1 MYNTTMEIVL
11 RSIAVYVFI
20 VLAIRLF
27 GKREVAQLSITDL
40 VFILLISNAVQNAMV
55 GSNASLTGGLIA
67 AASLF
72 AVNYLFGFLLF
83 RSKGFSS
90 FFQGHPLMLIYEG
103 KPIEHNLEKAQISLD
118 ELEQVVREHG
128 IEKISD
134 VNLAVLEMDGNISVL
149 SNNFK
154 HKSVKK
160 RRAHKVV
167 SKTQ

>member
-1 MYNTTMEIVL
+1 M
-11 RSIAVYVFI
+11 RSIVVYVFI

-27 GKREVAQLSITDL
+27 GKREVAQLSIADL
-40 VFILLISNAVQNAMV
+40 VFILLIANAVQSAMV
-55 GSNASLTGGLIA
+55 GQNTTLTGGLVA

-72 AVNYLFGFLLF
+72 TINYLFGVLLF
-83 RSKGFSS
+83 KSKRLAS

-103 KPIEHNLEKAQISLD
+103 KEIEHNLNKVRISHD

-128 IEKISD
+128 VEKISD

-154 HKSVKK
+154 HKSVRK

-167 SKTQ
+167 AKTE

>member
-1 MYNTTMEIVL
+1 MDASIIF

-40 VFILLISNAVQNAMV
+40 VFILLIANAVQSAMV
-55 GSNASLTGGLIA
+55 GQNTTLIGGLIA
-67 AASLF
+67 AGSLF
-72 AVNYLFGFLLF
+72 VINYVFGVFLFK
-83 RSKGFSS
+83 SKGISS

-103 KPIEHNLEKAQISLD
+103 KEIEHNLKKARISHD

-128 IEKISD
+128 VEKILD
-134 VNLAVLEMDGNISVL
+134 VNLAILEMDGNISVL

-154 HKSVKK
+154 HKSVRK
-160 RRAHKVV
+160 RRAHKIVA
-167 SKTQ
+167 KTE

>member
-1 MYNTTMEIVL
+1 MDVDLSIII
-11 RSIAVYVFI
+11 RSIVVYVFI
-20 VLAIRLF
+20 VAAIRLF

-40 VFILLISNAVQNAMV
+40 VFVLLIANAVQAAMV
-55 GSNASLTGGLIA
+55 GQNTTLIGGLIA

-72 AVNYLFGFLLF
+72 VVNSIFGFVLF
-83 RSKGFSS
+83 KSRRLTA

-103 KPIEHNLEKAQISLD
+103 KEIEHNLNKARISRD

-128 IEKISD
+128 VEKISD

-160 RRAHKVV
+160 RRAHKIIT
-167 SKTQ
+167 KTE

>member
-1 MYNTTMEIVL
+1 MEIVF

-20 VLAIRLF
+20 VFAIRLF

-40 VFILLISNAVQNAMV
+40 VFILLIANAVQSAMV
-55 GSNASLTGGLIA
+55 GQNTTLIGGLVA

-72 AVNYLFGFLLF
+72 IINYLFGVILF
-83 RSKGFSS
+83 KSKRMSA

-103 KPIEHNLEKAQISLD
+103 KEIEHNLQKARISQD

-128 IEKISD
+128 VEKISD

-149 SNNFK
+149 SKNFK
-154 HKSVKK
+154 HKSVRK

-167 SKTQ
+167 AKTE